1 MDMEKGKMAEQLNDD
16 ILDFIESISITAK
29 KEAAYIK
36 KTNWADITDPKYRS
50 EEFDLQN
57 LLVDRNLSHAAS
69 LFKLAKADLKHS
81 AVKTM
86 LDELI
91 ATFRVHGDRISKYI
105 MESDWTEQ
113 LTEGASRGAMK
124 LEIEFQSEM
133 NKNLAK
139 FKADVRKINYSD
151 ESQSVDIQIYGDI
164 IIPLLMLESIE
175 QRYPEIAEFLEK
187 KREKF
192 YKENP
197 KQVVV
202 EEKPKQVKKPI
213 KKFKLQKLPNQK

>member
-1 MDMEKGKMAEQLNDD
+1 MAEQLNDD

-36 KTNWADITDPKYRS
+36 KNNWADISDPKFRS

-57 LLVDRNLSHAAS
+57 LLVDRNLSHASS
-69 LFKLAKADLKHS
+69 LYRLAKADLKHP
-81 AVKTM
+81 AVKAM

-91 ATFRVHGDRISKYI
+91 ATFRIHGDRISKYI
-105 MESDWTEQ
+105 LESDWTEQ

-124 LEIEFQSEM
+124 QEIEFQSEM

-139 FKADVRKINYSD
+139 FKADVRKLNYSD
-151 ESQSVDIQIYGDI
+151 EALSVDIQTYGDI
-164 IIPLLMLESIE
+164 VVPLLMESAIQ
-175 QRYPEIAEFLEK
+175 QRFPEITEFLDK

-202 EEKPKQVKKPI
+202 EEKPKKVRKPV
-213 KKFKLQKLPNQK
+213 KKFKLQKLPNEE

>member
-1 MDMEKGKMAEQLNDD
+1 MAEQLNDD

-36 KTNWADITDPKYRS
+36 KTNWADITDPKFRS

-57 LLVDRNLSHAAS
+57 LLVERNLSHANS
-69 LFKLAKADLKHS
+69 LFKLAKADLKHP
-81 AVKTM
+81 AVKAM

-91 ATFRVHGDRISKYI
+91 ATFRIHGDRIAKYI
-105 MESDWTEQ
+105 LESDWTEQ

-124 LEIEFQSEM
+124 QEIEFQSEM

-151 ESQSVDIQIYGDI
+151 ESQSVDIQIYGDVI
-164 IIPLLMLESIE
+164 VPMLMAESIE
-175 QRYPEIAEFLEK
+175 KRYPEIVEFLEK

-202 EEKPKQVKKPI
+202 EEKPKKVRKPV
-213 KKFKLQKLPNQK
+213 KKFKLQKLPNEE